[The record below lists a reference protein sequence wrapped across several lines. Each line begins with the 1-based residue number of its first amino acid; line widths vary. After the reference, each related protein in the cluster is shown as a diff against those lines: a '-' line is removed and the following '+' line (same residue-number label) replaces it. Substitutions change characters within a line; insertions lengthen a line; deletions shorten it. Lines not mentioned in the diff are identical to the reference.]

1 MDRYMSFIRQ
11 FTSSLILLLA
21 LGSLLFAQAGTTP
34 NTKIQEIDEF
44 DGVPILLK
52 HLPRWEQVR
61 EKAVFTTSV
70 EGLVPFFGEQPI
82 FQRMD
87 FIPGTEAVAAQY
99 DEGKLL
105 IIEYSTP
112 QAATLADEAF
122 RSHLA
127 EEPKTPPLMYRRI
140 GNYSVFIFEST
151 EPEAA
156 QKLISEVSYGKTVQW
171 LGEDPFLVQKFER
184 YFALTARDVVV
195 STILWMFIGGI
206 SAVSIGVLAG
216 LMFFRVRENKRK
228 IRRRYSDAG
237 GLTRLNLDDLSEPWP
252 SD

>member
-1 MDRYMSFIRQ
+1 MVKMSFIRP
-11 FTSSLILLLA
+11 FSLILIFLLSF
-21 LGSLLFAQAGTTP
+21 GSHLFAQVGTTS

-44 DGVPILLK
+44 DGLPVLLK

-61 EKAVFTTSV
+61 EKAIFTTSV
-70 EGLVPFFGEQPI
+70 EGLKLFFGEEPI
-82 FQRMD
+82 LQRME
-87 FIPGTEAVAAQY
+87 FVPGTEAVAAQY

-105 IIEYSTP
+105 IIEYATP

-122 RSHLA
+122 RSQLV
-127 EEPKTPPLMYRRI
+127 EEPGNPPLVYRRI
-140 GNYSVFIFEST
+140 GNYSVFIFESSDQ
-151 EPEAA
+151 EAA
-156 QKLISEVSYGKTVQW
+156 QGLISEVSYGKTVQW

-184 YFALTARDVVV
+184 YFAVTARDVVV
-195 STILWMFIGGI
+195 STMLWMFIGGI
-206 SAVSIGVLAG
+206 SAISIGILAG
-216 LMFFRVRENKRK
+216 LIFFKIRENKRK